1 MWPNLCLITFVVGL
15 VEIISDRGPGF
26 RGDLVKELMTKLGIK
41 QRHSSPY
48 YPQCNGLVEKVN
60 GMICKIITKHVGEKT
75 QTWDKHLNAALWAYR
90 TSFKA
95 SLGYTPF
102 HLVYGQETLLPIEVE
117 LSSLRILVKGDEN
130 VKEKLKGQIL
140 DLEKLALSRKDAM
153 EYYAKKDDKRRIKFN
168 KKLAM
173 KDIKEGSL
181 VLRYDNRFDYN
192 KGDKFLPHWEGPF
205 KVLEEFSNASYQLMD
220 ISGKQHQKG

>member
-15 VEIISDRGPGF
+15 VHLLKSN
-26 RGDLVKELMTKLGIK
+26 
-41 QRHSSPY
+41 
-48 YPQCNGLVEKVN
+48 PQCNGLVEKVN

-102 HLVYGQETLLPIEVE
+102 HLVYGQEAILPFEVQRR
-117 LSSLRILVKGDEN
+117 SSLRVMVQHEDN
-130 VKEKLKGQIL
+130 PKEKLKQHIL
-140 DLEKLALSRKDAM
+140 DLEKLTLNREATM
-153 EYYAKKDDKRRIKFN
+153 EHYAEEAEKRRYKFN
-168 KKLAM
+168 KKLAV

-192 KGDKFLPHWEGPF
+192 KSDKFLPHWEGPF
-205 KVLEEFSNASYQLMD
+205 KVLEKFSNGSYQLMD
-220 ISGKQHQKG
+220 ISGKQYQTRVNAWRLKPYFS